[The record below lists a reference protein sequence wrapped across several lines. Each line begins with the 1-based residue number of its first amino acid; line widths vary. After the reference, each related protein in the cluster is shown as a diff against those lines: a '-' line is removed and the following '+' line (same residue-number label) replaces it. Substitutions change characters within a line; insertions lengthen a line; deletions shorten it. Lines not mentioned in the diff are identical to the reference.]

1 MTVFVFDGTFDGL
14 LTALFDAY
22 FRRQFPDM
30 LVREGAVMPM
40 FYDESHTV
48 VTDEEKSQRVW
59 TTISKRLSK
68 TAASAIVTSFL
79 CEEPEFD
86 IVLFRYLRYAT
97 DSKQSIESDFSN
109 PDVVDVTRMVRRVHY
124 EAMRIKQFARF
135 QKAAD
140 GTYFCLMEP
149 IYNVLPLA
157 VEHFADRFAAMKF
170 VMYDKRRGFGFYYDG
185 NSISQIS
192 LPEELHHIATGR
204 LADNIMDKDE
214 AMFQNMWR
222 TYFKAIAIKERTNSR
237 KQRQDMPVRFWKYLT
252 EKQ

>member
-1 MTVFVFDGTFDGL
+1 MTVFVFDGSFDGL

-22 FRRQFPDM
+22 YRRQFPDA

-40 FYDESHTV
+40 FCDETHHV

-59 TTISKRLSK
+59 RTITKRLSAA
-68 TAASAIVTSFL
+68 AASAIVASFM
-79 CEEPEFD
+79 CEEPDYD

-97 DSKQSIESDFSN
+97 DSKVSIESDFSN
-109 PDVVDVTRMVRRVHY
+109 PDVVDVTRMVRRVRY
-124 EAMRIKQFARF
+124 EAMRVKQFARF

-149 IYNVLPLA
+149 IYNVLPMA
-157 VEHFADRFAAMKF
+157 IEHFVDRFSTMKF
-170 VMYDKRRGFGFYYDG
+170 VLYDKRRGYGFYYDG
-185 NSISQIS
+185 KQTRQITMS
-192 LPEELHHIATGR
+192 EDLPHIATGH
-204 LADNIMDKDE
+204 LSDEMMDADEK
-214 AMFQNMWR
+214 MFQEMWR
-222 TYFKAIAIKERTNSR
+222 TYFKSIAIKERSNSR